1 MASVLKTEVGKPT
14 VGSNP
19 TLSAIFKHDSRKAFS
34 TKGLRAIT
42 GNSDSFSTHNFT
54 QVDSETRVD
63 D

>member
-1 MASVLKTEVGKPT
+1 MLCGDAPC
-14 VGSNP
+14 
-19 TLSAIFKHDSRKAFS
+19 LSAIFKHDSRKAFS